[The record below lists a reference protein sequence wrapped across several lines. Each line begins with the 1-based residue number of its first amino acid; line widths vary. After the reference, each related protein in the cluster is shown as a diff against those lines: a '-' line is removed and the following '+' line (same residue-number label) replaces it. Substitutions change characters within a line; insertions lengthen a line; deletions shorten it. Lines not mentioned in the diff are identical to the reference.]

1 MGMTDVAFFA
11 ATTASVPAVT
21 ITSTFS
27 RMNSVAISAKR
38 SPRPSAQRYSITTV
52 RSSIHPLLAHALDE
66 CRSPGALGGLR
77 ERT

>member
-27 RMNSVAISAKR
+27 RTNSVAISGR
-38 SPRPSAQRYSITTV
+38 SRSRMADFGARPGTKEA
-52 RSSIHPLLAHALDE
+52 ALDRPVE
-66 CRSPGALGGLR
+66 HWL
-77 ERT
+77 